1 MDWQIV
7 AIEVLFSGTAIGLGV
22 WQLVSIR
29 RERRRDASRLRAA
42 AERRSPDRLRSPD
55 HGPIDPPPGGAR

>member
-7 AIEVLFSGTAIGLGV
+7 AIEILFSGTAIGLGV

-42 AERRSPDRLRSPD
+42 AELRSPD
-55 HGPIDPPPGGAR
+55 HGPSDPPPGGAR